1 MDGEYLMRLRLL
13 RKNNDLTMKELG
25 AIVGVS
31 ESTIS
36 LYETGKREPD
46 YEMLNKFADYFG
58 VTVDYILG
66 RDPINAERPALQ
78 NERDPKD
85 AFTYAMQNECRD
97 LTDEDKALLISMAK
111 QLSSA
116 RKAKNGQ
123 TD

>member
-1 MDGEYLMRLRLL
+1 MRLRLL
-13 RKNNDLTMKELG
+13 RKNENLTMKELG

-46 YEMLNKFADYFG
+46 YDMLNKFADYFG

-66 RDPINAERPALQ
+66 RDDIKAEKPALQ